1 MVTKA
6 EALTEY
12 NLQNGTNYTLQELGV
27 VLVSRALRDA
37 WLHKRRAEVL
47 APLDLEVVV

>member
-6 EALTEY
+6 EALAVY
-12 NLQNGTNYTLQELGV
+12 NEQNVTNYTLQELGV

-47 APLDLEVVV
+47 APLDAEQVV